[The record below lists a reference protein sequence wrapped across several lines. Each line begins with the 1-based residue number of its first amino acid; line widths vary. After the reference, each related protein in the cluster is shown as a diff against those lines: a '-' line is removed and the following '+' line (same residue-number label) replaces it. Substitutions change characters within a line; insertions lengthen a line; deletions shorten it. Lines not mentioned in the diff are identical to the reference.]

1 MAKVYEYLDDY
12 AVGERF
18 VSPARTI
25 TEADI
30 VNFAGIT
37 GDWHPLHTDV
47 EYAAQTPYRERIAH
61 GMLTLSIGMALPLR
75 LRGHSNFRPESF
87 IAFYGMD
94 NVRFM
99 APTKIG
105 DTIHCEVEVTEI
117 TVKGKSGGVLTTQNQ
132 IKNQRGEVLA
142 TYVVK
147 VLRDKRP

>member
-1 MAKVYEYLDDY
+1 MAKEYEYLDDY

-18 VSPARTI
+18 ISPARTI

-61 GMLTLSIGMALPLR
+61 GMLILSIGLALPLR
-75 LRGHSNFRPESF
+75 LGGHSNFRPESF

-117 TVKGKSGGVLTTQNQ
+117 IVKGKSGGVLTTQNQ
-132 IKNQRGEVLA
+132 IKNQRGEVLVS
-142 TYVVK
+142 YVVK

>member
-1 MAKVYEYLDDY
+1 
-12 AVGERF
+12 
-18 VSPARTI
+18 
-25 TEADI
+25 
-30 VNFAGIT
+30 
-37 GDWHPLHTDV
+37 
-47 EYAAQTPYRERIAH
+47 
-61 GMLTLSIGMALPLR
+61 MLILSIGLALPLR
-75 LRGHSNFRPESF
+75 LGGHSNFRPESF

-132 IKNQRGEVLA
+132 IKNQRGEVLVS
-142 TYVVK
+142 YVVK